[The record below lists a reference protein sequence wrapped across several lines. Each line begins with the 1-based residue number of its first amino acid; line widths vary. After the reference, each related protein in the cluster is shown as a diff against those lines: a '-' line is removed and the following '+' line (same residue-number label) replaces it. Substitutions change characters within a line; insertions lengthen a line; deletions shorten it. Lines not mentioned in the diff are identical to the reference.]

1 MMDDDAP
8 PPIDPHRRIERLE
21 ERIEQLA
28 ETLERCRKLDLI
40 GKGAVVLGVVVLIA
54 VLLGLVYVDTALIAA
69 LAAIIGGFVA
79 VGANGSTADQAADD
93 LRAAEAE
100 RSALINAIGLQLVE
114 PPVTGGRDE
123 ILQATRPKGNG
134 RILP

>member
-8 PPIDPHRRIERLE
+8 LPMDPHRRIERLE
-21 ERIEQLA
+21 ERIEQLT

-40 GKGAVVLGVVVLIA
+40 GKGAVVLGLVVLIA
-54 VLLGLVYVDTALIAA
+54 VLMGLIYVDTALIAA

-79 VGANGSTADQAADD
+79 VGANGSTAEQAAND

-100 RSALINAIGLQLVE
+100 RSGLINAIGLQLVE
-114 PPVTGGRDE
+114 PPVTGAPHDSPQG
-123 ILQATRPKGNG
+123 TRPNGNG

>member
-1 MMDDDAP
+1 MDDDAP

-21 ERIEQLA
+21 GRIEQLA

-54 VLLGLVYVDTALIAA
+54 LLLGLVYVDTALIAA

-100 RSALINAIGLQLVE
+100 RSGLINAIGLQLVE
-114 PPVTGGRDE
+114 PPVTGGSDDIPQR
-123 ILQATRPKGNG
+123 TRPQGNG